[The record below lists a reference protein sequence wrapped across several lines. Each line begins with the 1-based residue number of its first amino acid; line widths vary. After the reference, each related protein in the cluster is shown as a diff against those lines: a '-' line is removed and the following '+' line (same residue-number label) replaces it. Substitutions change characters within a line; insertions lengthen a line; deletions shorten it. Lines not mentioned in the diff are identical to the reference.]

1 MYCSKVSKYRL
12 FGHCA
17 YLGRQGTDRARSR
30 GRISAGVVCLPQAVG
45 GCHGD
50 ALLRHGALRT
60 VVLAG
65 WLFTAPAVVVQG
77 LTGWALPA
85 RYSRWW
91 AALSVCGFG
100 AVVAIFYLMVFK
112 PA

>member
-1 MYCSKVSKYRL
+1 MSKYIWSAICIGGAAGYASGL
-12 FGHCA
+12 FAGAHFDWRDVPAASCGGA
-17 YLGRQGTDRARSR
+17 PR
-30 GRISAGVVCLPQAVG
+30 GRAV
-45 GCHGD
+45 
-50 ALLRHGALRT
+50 AHGALRA

-65 WLFTAPAVVVQG
+65 WLFAAPAVVVQG

-85 RYSRWW
+85 RYSKWW